1 MKTSAN
7 IIMMIAV
14 AALLAACDGAEP
26 PTLREDPE
34 DGPSAARLRS
44 PSVKSHRELRTGTK
58 WLWIR
63 RRESVRLKPREA

>member
-34 DGPSAARLRS
+34 DSFNGRLLEDDSTERLS
-44 PSVKSHRELRTGTK
+44 DDWVLF
-58 WLWIR
+58 IR
-63 RRESVRLKPREA
+63 RFKF